1 MGAAV
6 SVVQDQ
12 VKQIDGAKE
21 KEGEVKEALENM
33 RQMAQDQLEMFSA
46 RIR

>member
-6 SVVQDQ
+6 SAVKNQ

-21 KEGEVKEALENM
+21 KEAEVKEALENM
-33 RQMAQDQLEMFSA
+33 RQMAQDQLEMFNEK
-46 RIR
+46 IR